1 MARPI
6 DEFLLAWNSLSGSAE
21 QEGWRSIPV
30 TPAGP
35 CVLQAGRR
43 FPGNEES
50 LLAGF
55 SPARIPAAEKLPEGR
70 GFSVERVDPH
80 GDGNTW
86 LALTRRES
94 GSVDLFATMV
104 CDVTGA
110 MDAEAAS
117 GEERLLRVFLGRVR
131 AWQEFMRKGAQ
142 ALSPEAEI
150 GLIGELSFLGAIAEA
165 GLPAALA
172 VEAWVGPL
180 DGVQDFEIGTGA
192 VEVKATV
199 STMGFPA
206 KVGSLE
212 QLDDSVR
219 QPLFVAGARLS
230 QTESGQNLPEFVDA
244 VRRVLKGDPEAER
257 LFDERL
263 LAAGYFDAHADRY
276 PRRFVLAGTKVVQVA
291 DGFPRITHGTAPAGV
306 MRAIYE
312 IDLDK
317 APGENLGTQ
326 GALKRLGAL

>member
-6 DEFLLAWNSLSGSAE
+6 DEFLLAWDSLSGSAE

-55 SPARIPAAEKLPEGR
+55 SSARIPAAEKLPEGR

-94 GSVDLFATMV
+94 GSVELFATMV

-117 GEERLLRVFLGRVR
+117 GEERLLRVFL
-131 AWQEFMRKGAQ
+131 
-142 ALSPEAEI
+142 
-150 GLIGELSFLGAIAEA
+150 
-165 GLPAALA
+165 
-172 VEAWVGPL
+172 
-180 DGVQDFEIGTGA
+180 
-192 VEVKATV
+192 
-199 STMGFPA
+199 
-206 KVGSLE
+206 
-212 QLDDSVR
+212 
-219 QPLFVAGARLS
+219 
-230 QTESGQNLPEFVDA
+230 
-244 VRRVLKGDPEAER
+244 
-257 LFDERL
+257 
-263 LAAGYFDAHADRY
+263 
-276 PRRFVLAGTKVVQVA
+276 
-291 DGFPRITHGTAPAGV
+291 
-306 MRAIYE
+306 
-312 IDLDK
+312 
-317 APGENLGTQ
+317 
-326 GALKRLGAL
+326 